1 MSGSVIHVEP
11 GTIWVV
17 ETFAA
22 LGIAAIAGLGG
33 VALGAIL
40 WHWQHRR

>member
-1 MSGSVIHVEP
+1 LSGSVIHVEP

-22 LGIAAIAGLGG
+22 LGIAAIAVVLGLGIG
-33 VALGAIL
+33 ALL
-40 WHWQHRR
+40 WRWQHGQ